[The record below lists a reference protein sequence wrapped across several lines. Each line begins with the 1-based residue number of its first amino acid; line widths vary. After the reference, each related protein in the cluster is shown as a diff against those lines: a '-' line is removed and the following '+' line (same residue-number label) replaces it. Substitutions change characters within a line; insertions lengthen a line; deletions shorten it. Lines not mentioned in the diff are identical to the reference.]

1 MIFAKRRVTAINRD
15 RIFLWVFIHPTDSG
29 DSIMSAPVTSSC
41 ISHEII
47 IGILSIHTLLH
58 LKRFNT
64 NDRTSQE
71 ICDTITLGVLGLS
84 HHRQSSNSVF
94 PTPVLPA
101 GKSQTYGSLLRF
113 TNHLHVNPLKDE
125 ILFL

>member
-1 MIFAKRRVTAINRD
+1 
-15 RIFLWVFIHPTDSG
+15 
-29 DSIMSAPVTSSC
+29 MSAPVTSSC

-71 ICDTITLGVLGLS
+71 ICDTITLGVLGLFTTG
-84 HHRQSSNSVF
+84 RVVTLYF
-94 PTPVLPA
+94 PLLC
-101 GKSQTYGSLLRF
+101 SQRVRAKPT
-113 TNHLHVNPLKDE
+113 E
-125 ILFL
+125 AC